1 MCRRRVL
8 RDFHA
13 TNATNPP
20 IGLRTRG
27 REWGGNEDE
36 LSDMERGAI
45 EVKPLEAGE
54 QTNTNTQV
62 RYTEAQG
69 EKHPHRPSS
78 TDSGAA

>member
-1 MCRRRVL
+1 
-8 RDFHA
+8 
-13 TNATNPP
+13 
-20 IGLRTRG
+20 
-27 REWGGNEDE
+27 
-36 LSDMERGAI
+36 MERGAI